1 MRPAAILRGLILTIG
16 VIACSAPLACGK
28 AAQRAGIPVDETQRL
43 RQENESLAK
52 QYELAAGNA
61 FYLLVDPSAGQLT
74 LAFRGAALRRYSL
87 LDAQVGVPRIAFI
100 IWGVRRDPAGIIW
113 SGGRLDP
120 EPPFD
125 RVELK
130 VSSSGSG
137 GEPPSPPLPPEVA
150 APVPATYVLRYEP
163 GLVIEVERA
172 GDSASAGWRHLLA
185 SWRTR
190 GRNALAACSSSD
202 RRLTHLRLVL
212 ASADADSLYRS
223 LPPGTKLLIV
233 APGAKP
239 SDPVTPSPGTRGSRR
254 TS

>member
-1 MRPAAILRGLILTIG
+1 MRQAAERRGLILTIG
-16 VIACSAPLACGK
+16 IIACCAPLACGQ

-52 QYELAAGNA
+52 QYELATGNA
-61 FYLLVDPSAGQLT
+61 FYLLVDPSAGELMLT
-74 LAFRGAALRRYSL
+74 FRGAALRRYSL

-100 IWGVRRDPAGIIW
+100 AWGVRRDLAGIIW

-120 EPPFD
+120 EPPSD

-130 VSSSGSG
+130 VSNSGSA
-137 GEPPSPPLPPEVA
+137 GEPPSPPLPPEIT
-150 APVPATYVLRYEP
+150 APVPATYFLRYEP

-172 GDSASAGWRHLLA
+172 GDDSSAGWRRLLA
-185 SWRTR
+185 RWRVR
-190 GRNALAACSSSD
+190 GRDALAAFSSSE
-202 RRLTHLRLVL
+202 RRLTRLRLVL
-212 ASADADSLYRS
+212 ASAEADSLYRS

-233 APGAKP
+233 APGAGP
-239 SDPVTPSPGTRGSRR
+239 SGTVTPPPGARGSRR

>member
-1 MRPAAILRGLILTIG
+1 MRPAATLRGLILTIG

-120 EPPFD
+120 EPPSD

-150 APVPATYVLRYEP
+150 APVPATYVLLTSRVWSSRSNEP
-163 GLVIEVERA
+163 ATIRVPDGDACWPA
-172 GDSASAGWRHLLA
+172 GG
-185 SWRTR
+185 
-190 GRNALAACSSSD
+190 LAA
-202 RRLTHLRLVL
+202 
-212 ASADADSLYRS
+212 AARS
-223 LPPGTKLLIV
+223 PRSRPPS
-233 APGAKP
+233 GA
-239 SDPVTPSPGTRGSRR
+239 
-254 TS
+254 